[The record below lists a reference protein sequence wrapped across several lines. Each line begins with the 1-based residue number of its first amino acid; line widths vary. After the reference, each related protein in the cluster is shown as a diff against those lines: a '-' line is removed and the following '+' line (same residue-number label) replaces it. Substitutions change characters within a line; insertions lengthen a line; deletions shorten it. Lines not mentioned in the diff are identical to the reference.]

1 MEDLVNTAAKA
12 GLFFGHLRATMLAEA
27 FPFLGVPDNLE
38 FKFKEVQIVSLQQ
51 SQT

>member
-1 MEDLVNTAAKA
+1 MEDLVNTAVKA
-12 GLFFGHLRATMLAEA
+12 GLSFGHLRATMLEEA